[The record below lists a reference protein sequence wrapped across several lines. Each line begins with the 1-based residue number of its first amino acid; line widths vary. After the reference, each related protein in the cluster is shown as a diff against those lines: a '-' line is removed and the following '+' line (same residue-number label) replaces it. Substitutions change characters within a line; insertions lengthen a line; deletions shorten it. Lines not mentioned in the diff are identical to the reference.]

1 MIHDTLERIINNIKT
16 SLVLMITLIAIII
29 LLNIVGHILLF
40 LGLND
45 IAEIMIA
52 MSSWFF
58 DIQRFLF
65 KYNLV

>member
-1 MIHDTLERIINNIKT
+1 MIHDTFVRFINKIKT
-16 SLVLMITLIAIII
+16 SLILMITFFAIII
-29 LLNIVGHILLF
+29 LLNVVGHILLF

-58 DIQRFLF
+58 DIQRFLI

>member
-1 MIHDTLERIINNIKT
+1 
-16 SLVLMITLIAIII
+16 MITFFAIII
-29 LLNIVGHILLF
+29 LLNVVGHFILLF
-40 LGLND
+40 GQND

-58 DIQRFLF
+58 DIQRFLI